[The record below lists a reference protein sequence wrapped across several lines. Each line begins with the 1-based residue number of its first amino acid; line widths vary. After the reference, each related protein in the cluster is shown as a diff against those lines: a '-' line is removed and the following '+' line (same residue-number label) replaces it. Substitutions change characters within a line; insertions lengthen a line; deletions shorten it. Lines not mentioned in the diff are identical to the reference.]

1 MKVALSLL
9 ALVVVVAASAG
20 QETKTAPPSPLLQQG
35 HLNKLRPQLEQIF
48 QFAFDGA
55 KIKLDR
61 KGWGDPPKNGKPAL
75 NINSVNVSPIESIFS
90 HIRTQSGQLT
100 HSSMSV
106 SNRQREISF
115 AGGALSGRL
124 RMQGEIIRLDL
135 EEVDA
140 PHRSLELSDD
150 GQGAMRLMLS
160 GEGELILV
168 QQTRSGACT
177 VAAAAGGKS
186 FIAQGDSFLALYK
199 QHRQAVDAQM
209 LPVLQGLAVALVPSS
224 STSQMKNAVLALLT
238 RTPELLEE
246 GKKLMRDLDSE
257 KFQTRDKASK
267 LLNERFEV
275 YKDLIQEKLKDSSLS
290 QETSSRLAK
299 IMAGHPDAQKVSQTI
314 AALDLL
320 RDPAY
325 LIGILEEAASE
336 QRSKVAAQLETV
348 TGQRLGGDIAA
359 WKKWLA
365 ERKR

>member
-1 MKVALSLL
+1 MKGAVSL
-9 ALVVVVAASAG
+9 LVVVCFVAASAG
-20 QETKTAPPSPLLQQG
+20 QESKTAPSPLLQQG

-48 QFAFDGA
+48 QFTFDGA

-75 NINSVNVSPIESIFS
+75 NINSVNVSPIEAIFS
-90 HIRTQSGQLT
+90 HIRTQSGPLS

-115 AGGALSGRL
+115 AGGAMSGRL
-124 RMQGEIIRLDL
+124 RMQGEMIRLDL
-135 EEVDA
+135 EEADA

-168 QQTRSGACT
+168 QQTRGGACT
-177 VAAAAGGKS
+177 VAAAVGGKS

-199 QHRQAVDAQM
+199 QHRQAVDAQV
-209 LPVLQGLAVALVPSS
+209 LPALQGLSVALIPPSA
-224 STSQMKNAVLALLT
+224 TPQMKNAVLALLT
-238 RTPELLEE
+238 RTPESLEE

-275 YKDLIQEKLKDSSLS
+275 YKDLIQEKLKDSTLS
-290 QETSSRLAK
+290 QETASRLGK
-299 IMAGHPDAQKVSQTI
+299 IMAAHPDAQKVSQTI

-320 RDPAY
+320 RDPTY
-325 LIGILEEAASE
+325 LVGILEEAASE
-336 QRSKVAAQLETV
+336 QRGKVVAQLETV
-348 TGQRLGGDIAA
+348 TGQRFGNDVAA